1 MTAFSDDEVC
11 ARKPAQVTRLR
22 HHNRLAAF
30 RAHPVE
36 YLTGPSVLLPAWRP
50 IKNGI
55 GVAGDSEQVVGKK
68 RTIVILIIPA
78 KWQKDFIL
86 FCTVSMQHDHASLL

>member
-1 MTAFSDDEVC
+1 M
-11 ARKPAQVTRLR
+11 
-22 HHNRLAAF
+22 
-30 RAHPVE
+30 
-36 YLTGPSVLLPAWRP
+36 PAWRP